1 MKTVALIAP
10 ASPCPPAEVAAAVS
24 FFEAQGFHVRLMPHA
39 GEADRFMAGS
49 DTNRAQDIMDAF
61 LAPDIDLIVSLRGG
75 YGTPRLLNK
84 LDYKRLA
91 KYPKPFFG
99 FSDTTALQL
108 ALWHK
113 ADLPSFSGFQG
124 SFVKH
129 DWPHLM
135 QSLNTCLNGDN
146 QTITGLMPLNTVQ
159 TPVQGPLIGGT
170 LTLINALVGTPY
182 LPNPQGAIVFLEEVG
197 EQPYHIDRLLNQL
210 FLSGFFD
217 HVGAVLLGGFHKC
230 VSKDPADGT
239 VEEVLNDRF
248 AALSVPVMRGLP
260 YTHGADHLILPMGGT
275 GLLTPKTGVLSCPAP
290 LFKRT
295 LS

>member
-10 ASPCPPAEVAAAVS
+10 ASPCPPAEAAAVVS
-24 FFEAQGFHVRLMPHA
+24 FFEKRGFGVRLMPHA
-39 GEADRFMAGS
+39 GDAERFMAGS
-49 DTNRAQDIMDAF
+49 DADRAQDIADAF

-75 YGTPRLLNK
+75 YGTPRLLGK
-84 LDYKRLA
+84 LDYARLTRH
-91 KYPKPFFG
+91 PKPFFG

-113 ADLPSFSGFQG
+113 AGLPSFSGFQG

-129 DWPHLM
+129 DWPHLT
-135 QSLNTCLNGDN
+135 QSLDTCLNN
-146 QTITGLMPLNTVQ
+146 KAQTVTGLIPLNAVRTS
-159 TPVQGPLIGGT
+159 VQGMLIGGT

-182 LPNPQGAIVFLEEVG
+182 LPNPNGAIVFLEEVG

-217 HVGAVLLGGFHKC
+217 RVGAVVLGGFHNC

-239 VEEVLNDRF
+239 IDDVLRERF
-248 AALSVPVMRGLP
+248 GDLPVPVLRGLP
-260 YTHGADHLILPMGGT
+260 YTHGADHIVLPIGGR
-275 GLLTPKTGVLSCPAP
+275 GVLTPEAGMLSCAA
-290 LFKRT
+290 LSFKRMS
-295 LS
+295 L